1 MRAPVLVVR
10 DLTTVLNLEEGP
22 VEVVRGVDL
31 DVAEGETVGLVGES
45 GCGKTM
51 AMLSVMGLHPQP
63 PAEIVGGEVLVGGR
77 DLRKLSEEERRMVRG
92 AEVAM
97 VYQDPMTSLNP
108 LMRIGDQIGEVLLAH
123 GKSQNEAK
131 RRTIEVLGQ
140 VGIPQPARAAE
151 SYPHEYSGGMRQRAM
166 IAMALALHPKV
177 LIADEPTTAL
187 DVTIQQQII
196 TLVSNLQQDL
206 GMAVI
211 WVTHDLG
218 VVARVAERIL
228 VMYGGHIVETGPT
241 DQVFK
246 RPEHPYTAGLL
257 EAIPKVRGV
266 ERPPLRQIPGSPP
279 DPTRQPSGCPF
290 HPRCPNVRERC
301 RVEMPP
307 LTTRQAADESRTSRE
322 AACWVPPAEW
332 VA

>member
-1 MRAPVLVVR
+1 MSEPVLAVR
-10 DLTTVLNLEEGP
+10 DLTTILNLAEGR
-22 VEVVRGVDL
+22 VEVVRGLSLEVR
-31 DVAEGETVGLVGES
+31 AGETVGLVGES

-63 PAEIVGGEVLVGGR
+63 PADIVSGEVIVGGR
-77 DLRKLSEEERRMVRG
+77 DLRRLSEEERRKVRG

-108 LMRIGDQIGEVLLAH
+108 LMRIGGQIEEVLLAH
-123 GKSQNEAK
+123 GRSRPEA
-131 RRTIEVLGQ
+131 RNRTVEVLGQ
-140 VGIPQPARAAE
+140 VGIPQPRRAAE

-196 TLVSNLQQDL
+196 TLVANLQEDL

-228 VMYGGHIVETGPT
+228 VMYGGHIVETGT
-241 DQVFK
+241 TSRVFNHA
-246 RPEHPYTAGLL
+246 EHPYTAGLL
-257 EAIPKVRGV
+257 ESIPRVRGS
-266 ERPPLRQIPGSPP
+266 ERHPLRQIPGAPP
-279 DPTRQPSGCPF
+279 DPTRQPTGCPF
-290 HPRCPNVRERC
+290 HPRCPNVIERC
-301 RVEMPP
+301 LIEMPP
-307 LTTRQAADESRTSRE
+307 LTIREKDKREHAEHE
-322 AACWVPPAEW
+322 AACWVPPSEW

>member
-1 MRAPVLVVR
+1 MRG
-10 DLTTVLNLEEGP
+10 LTTVLNLEEGP
-22 VEVVRGVDL
+22 VEVVRGVSL
-31 DVAEGETVGLVGES
+31 DVASGETVGLVGES

-63 PAEIVGGEVLVGGR
+63 PADIVAGEVIVEGR

-92 AEVAM
+92 AQVAM

-108 LMRIGDQIGEVLLAH
+108 LMRIGDQISEVLLAH
-123 GKSQNEAK
+123 GKSANEAK
-131 RRTIEVLGQ
+131 TRTVEVLGQ
-140 VGIPQPARAAE
+140 VGIPQPRRAAE

-196 TLVSNLQQDL
+196 TLVANLQQEM

-241 DQVFK
+241 DEVF
-246 RPEHPYTAGLL
+246 RHPEHPYTAGLL
-257 EAIPKVRGV
+257 ESIPRVRGS
-266 ERPPLRQIPGSPP
+266 ERHPLRQIPGAPP
-279 DPTRQPSGCPF
+279 DPTRQPTGCPF
-290 HPRCPNVRERC
+290 HPRCPNAIETCVL
-301 RVEMPP
+301 EMPP
-307 LTTRQAADESRTSRE
+307 LTARE
-322 AACWVPPAEW
+322 IGEDPEHWAACWVPPAEW

>member
-1 MRAPVLVVR
+1 MRTPVLEVR
-10 DLTTVLNLEEGP
+10 DLTTVLNLAGGP
-22 VEVVRGVDL
+22 VEVVRGVSL
-31 DVAEGETVGLVGES
+31 DVGAGETVGLVGES

-63 PAEIVGGEVLVGGR
+63 PAEILTGEVIVGGR
-77 DLRKLSEEERRMVRG
+77 DIRKLSEEERRMVRG
-92 AEVAM
+92 AQVAM

-108 LMRIGDQIGEVLLAH
+108 LMRIGDQIREVLVAH
-123 GKSQNEAK
+123 GKGPDEA
-131 RRTIEVLGQ
+131 RNRTVEILGQ
-140 VGIPQPARAAE
+140 VGIPQPRRAAE

-196 TLVSNLQQDL
+196 TLVADLQQAM

-228 VMYGGHIVETGPT
+228 VMYGGHIVERGPT
-241 DQVFK
+241 DKVF
-246 RPEHPYTAGLL
+246 RDPEHPYTAGLL
-257 EAIPKVRGV
+257 ESIPRVRGA
-266 ERPPLRQIPGSPP
+266 ERHPLRQIPGAPP
-279 DPTRQPSGCPF
+279 DPTHQPTGCPF
-290 HPRCPNVRERC
+290 HPRCPNAVEKC
-301 RVEMPP
+301 VSEMPP
-307 LTTRQAADESRTSRE
+307 LTERGGADDAEHW
-322 AACWVPPAEW
+322 AACWVPPEEW

>member
-1 MRAPVLVVR
+1 MSPPVLAVR

-22 VEVVRGVDL
+22 VEVVRGVNL
-31 DVAEGETVGLVGES
+31 EVGEGETVGLVGES

-51 AMLSVMGLHPQP
+51 AMLSVMDLHPQP
-63 PAEIVGGEVLVGGR
+63 PAQIVSGEVMVDGR
-77 DLRKLSEEERRMVRG
+77 DLRRLSEEERRLVRG
-92 AEVAM
+92 AQVAM

-108 LMRIGDQIGEVLLAH
+108 LMRIGDQIAEVLLAH
-123 GKSQNEAK
+123 GKGQAEAR
-131 RRTIEVLGQ
+131 RRTVEVLGQ
-140 VGIPQPARAAE
+140 VGIPQPSRAAQ

-196 TLVSNLQQDL
+196 TLVANLQQAL

-218 VVARVAERIL
+218 VVARVAERIF
-228 VMYGGHIVETGPT
+228 VMYGGHIVETGST
-241 DQVFK
+241 GEVFSQ
-246 RPEHPYTAGLL
+246 PEHPYTAGLL
-257 EAIPKVRGV
+257 EALPKVRGA

-290 HPRCPNVRERC
+290 HPRCPNATERC
-301 RVEMPP
+301 AVEMPP
-307 LTTRQAADESRTSRE
+307 LTSRSGNTEDSGRE
-322 AACWVPPAEW
+322 AACWVPPSEW

>member
-1 MRAPVLVVR
+1 
-10 DLTTVLNLEEGP
+10 
-22 VEVVRGVDL
+22 
-31 DVAEGETVGLVGES
+31 
-45 GCGKTM
+45 M
-51 AMLSVMGLHPQP
+51 AMLSVLGLHPQP
-63 PAEIVGGEVLVGGR
+63 PAEIVGGEVLVEGR
-77 DLRKLSEEERRMVRG
+77 DFRKLSEEERRMVRG

-123 GKSQNEAK
+123 GKSQTEAR

-196 TLVSNLQQDL
+196 RLVSDLQQDL

-246 RPEHPYTAGLL
+246 HPEHPYTAGLL
-257 EAIPKVRGV
+257 EAIPKVRGA
-266 ERPPLRQIPGSPP
+266 ERHPLRQIPGSPP

-301 RVEMPP
+301 VVEMPP
-307 LTTRQAADESRTSRE
+307 LTTRQVGEERNASRQ

>member
-1 MRAPVLVVR
+1 MSAPVLEVR
-10 DLTTVLNLEEGP
+10 DLTTVLNLAQGP
-22 VEVVRGVDL
+22 VEVVRGVSL
-31 DVAEGETVGLVGES
+31 DVGAGETVGLVGES

-63 PAEIVGGEVLVGGR
+63 PAEIVAGEVIVGGR
-77 DLRKLSEEERRMVRG
+77 DIRKLSEEERRMVRG
-92 AEVAM
+92 AQVAM

-108 LMRIGDQIGEVLLAH
+108 LMRIGDQIGEVLVAH
-123 GKSQNEAK
+123 GRSADEA
-131 RRTIEVLGQ
+131 RNRTVEILGQ
-140 VGIPQPARAAE
+140 VGIPQPRRAAE

-166 IAMALALHPKV
+166 IAMALALHPQV

-196 TLVSNLQQDL
+196 TLVTDLQQAM

-228 VMYGGHIVETGPT
+228 VMYGGHIVERGPT
-241 DQVFK
+241 DQVF
-246 RPEHPYTAGLL
+246 RDPEHPYTAGLL
-257 EAIPKVRGV
+257 ESIPRVRGA
-266 ERPPLRQIPGSPP
+266 ERHPLRQIPGAPP
-279 DPTRQPSGCPF
+279 DPTHQPTGCPF
-290 HPRCPNVRERC
+290 HPRCPNAVEKC
-301 RVEMPP
+301 VIEMPP
-307 LTTRQAADESRTSRE
+307 LTERGGADHAEHW
-322 AACWVPPAEW
+322 AACWVPPEEW

>member
-1 MRAPVLVVR
+1 MSAPVLAVR
-10 DLTTVLNLEEGP
+10 DLTTVLNLAEGP
-22 VEVVRGVDL
+22 VEVVRGVSL
-31 DVAEGETVGLVGES
+31 DVGAGETVGLVGES

-63 PAEIVGGEVLVGGR
+63 PAEIVAGEVIVAGR
-77 DLRKLSEEERRMVRG
+77 DIRKLSEEERRMVRG
-92 AEVAM
+92 AQVAM

-108 LMRIGDQIGEVLLAH
+108 LMRIGDQIGEVLVAH
-123 GKSQNEAK
+123 GKSPDEA
-131 RRTIEVLGQ
+131 RTRTVEILGQ
-140 VGIPQPARAAE
+140 VGIPQPRRAAE

-196 TLVSNLQQDL
+196 TLVADLQQDM

-228 VMYGGHIVETGPT
+228 VMYGGHIVEQGPT
-241 DQVFK
+241 DKVF
-246 RPEHPYTAGLL
+246 RDPEHPYTAGLL
-257 EAIPKVRGV
+257 ESIPRVRGA
-266 ERPPLRQIPGSPP
+266 ERHPLRQIPGAPP
-279 DPTRQPSGCPF
+279 DPTHQPTGCPF
-290 HPRCPNVRERC
+290 HPRCPNAVEKC
-301 RVEMPP
+301 VSEMPP
-307 LTTRQAADESRTSRE
+307 LTARGEADNAEHA
-322 AACWVPPAEW
+322 AACWVPPEEW